1 MERNFLGEIN
11 FNLFISP
18 VRRCQHHSGSHP
30 EMRQLCQP
38 QAQTLG
44 KGNTSVLAV
53 EGGGTEM
60 PSLTPYF
67 LTA

>member
-1 MERNFLGEIN
+1 MERNFFGEIY

-18 VRRCQHHSGSHP
+18 LRQCQHRSGRHP
-30 EMRQLCQP
+30 EMRQPCQP

>member
-1 MERNFLGEIN
+1 MERNFFGDIY
-11 FNLFISP
+11 FNLFIIP
-18 VRRCQHHSGSHP
+18 VGQCQHSSGSHP
-30 EMRQLCQP
+30 GMRQLCQP
-38 QAQTLG
+38 QAQTAG
-44 KGNTSVLAV
+44 KDTTSVLAV

>member
-1 MERNFLGEIN
+1 MERNFFGEIY
-11 FNLFISP
+11 FNLFIMP
-18 VRRCQHHSGSHP
+18 VRRCQHSSGSNP

-38 QAQTLG
+38 QAQTAG